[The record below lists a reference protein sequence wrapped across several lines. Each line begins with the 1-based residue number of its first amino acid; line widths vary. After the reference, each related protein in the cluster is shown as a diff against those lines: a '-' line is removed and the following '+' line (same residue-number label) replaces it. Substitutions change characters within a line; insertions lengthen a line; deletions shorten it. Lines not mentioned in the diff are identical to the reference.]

1 MLYVSMSGASQNTL
15 AMRAHANN
23 LANISTSGFRR
34 DFEQARS
41 MQVFGDSFP
50 ARVFAMSERPGTDFS
65 HGSLQETGNE
75 LDIAIDG
82 DGFVAV
88 QAPDGSEAYVRTAG
102 MHIDALGML
111 RTGDGLPVLGNGG
124 PIAVPPEEKVEIGQD
139 GTISIRALGENPNVV
154 AVVDRIKLVNPNLKQ
169 MEKGTDGLL
178 HYKPQP
184 GGQSTQDSELPSG
197 LQLGTGVRVVGTQKI
212 FTPGSLQT
220 TEQPLD
226 MAVNGRGFF
235 QVLLP
240 DGTVSYTRDGSFHL
254 NSDGQIVTSNGF
266 ALEPAIVVP
275 NETQTF
281 TVGQD
286 GTVSVTTTG
295 NAQPQVIGNIQTADF
310 INPAGL
316 QAIGNNL
323 FLETGSSGAPQVG
336 TPGLNGLGTVAQNT
350 LENSNVNVVE
360 ELVNMITT
368 QRAYEMN
375 SKVISTADQM
385 LSFVTQNL

>member
-1 MLYVSMSGASQNTL
+1 MDKMLYVSMSGASQNTL
-15 AMRAHANN
+15 AMRAHADN

-111 RTGDGLPVLGNGG
+111 RTGNGG

-184 GGQSTQDSELPSG
+184 GEQAPLADANVKVVSG
-197 LQLGTGVRVVGTQKI
+197 
-212 FTPGSLQT
+212 
-220 TEQPLD
+220 
-226 MAVNGRGFF
+226 
-235 QVLLP
+235 
-240 DGTVSYTRDGSFHL
+240 
-254 NSDGQIVTSNGF
+254 
-266 ALEPAIVVP
+266 
-275 NETQTF
+275 
-281 TVGQD
+281 
-286 GTVSVTTTG
+286 
-295 NAQPQVIGNIQTADF
+295 
-310 INPAGL
+310 
-316 QAIGNNL
+316 
-323 FLETGSSGAPQVG
+323 FLES
-336 TPGLNGLGTVAQNT
+336 
-350 LENSNVNVVE
+350 SNVNAVE
-360 ELVNMITT
+360 EMTAILSLSRQFELHVKMMRTAEDDSAAMARVL
-368 QRAYEMN
+368 Q
-375 SKVISTADQM
+375 IS
-385 LSFVTQNL
+385 